1 MSQFSGGVFLRGMAM
16 GAADIVPGVS
26 GGTIALITGIY
37 ERLLNAIVAFD
48 KHALTLLLTGR
59 WAALWHRL
67 DGAFIAVLLLGILT
81 AIFSLA
87 SGIHWLL
94 THYPQPLWSFFTG
107 LILISAVLL
116 LREEV
121 TLNRPGTLIGFTVG
135 CCVAVGAALMPP
147 VPFLTGLP
155 GLFCAGAIAIC
166 AMILP
171 GVSGSFM
178 LVLMGMYEPVLS
190 AIKSVAVTELLV
202 FGLGCVTGL
211 ALFARLLKNVLT
223 SYRALAMAFL
233 SGVLMG
239 SLVAVWPWRAEML
252 VSGGDA
258 IVTVLRPVLPTAV
271 NEPQTA
277 LCALSFATGLALVWG
292 VQALAA
298 RRDA

>member
-1 MSQFSGGVFLRGMAM
+1 MSQSPGSVFIRGMAM

-26 GGTIALITGIY
+26 GGTVALITGIY
-37 ERLLNAIVAFD
+37 ERLLNAIVAVD
-48 KHALTLLLTGR
+48 QHAVTLLLTGR
-59 WAALWHRL
+59 WSALWHKL
-67 DGAFIAVLLLGILT
+67 DGAFLAALLLGILT

-94 THYPQPLWSFFTG
+94 THYPQPLWSFFSG
-107 LILISAVLL
+107 LILISAVFL

-121 TLNRPGTLIGFTVG
+121 TLNRAGTLVGFTLGV
-135 CCVAVGAALMPP
+135 CVAVGAALMPP
-147 VPFLTGLP
+147 VAFLTGLP
-155 GLFCAGAIAIC
+155 GLFFAGAIAIS

-178 LVLMGMYEPVLS
+178 LVLMGMYEPVL
-190 AIKSVAVTELLV
+190 AAVRSVALTELLV

-211 ALFARLLKNVLT
+211 ALFARLLKNVLMR
-223 SYRALAMAFL
+223 YRSLAMAFL

-252 VSGGDA
+252 ASAGNGA
-258 IVTVLRPVLPTAV
+258 MTLLRPVLPGMV
-271 NEPQTA
+271 NEPQLA
-277 LCALSFATGLALVWG
+277 LCVLSFAVGLFLVWG
-292 VQALAA
+292 VQRLAA